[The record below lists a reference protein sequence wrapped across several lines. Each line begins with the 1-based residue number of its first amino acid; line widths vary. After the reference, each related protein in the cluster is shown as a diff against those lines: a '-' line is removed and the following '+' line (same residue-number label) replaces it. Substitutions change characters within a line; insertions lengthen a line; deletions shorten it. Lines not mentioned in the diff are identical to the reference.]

1 MVESVTA
8 MNTVFVTLKFHVAPG
23 RSDIN
28 HCRINYKCLV
38 SCMRFVGIW
47 KLTSHKFQEGTSR
60 DELGMGLPQTAS
72 SEQSHEAS
80 SAPSCSVSQ
89 SLPVYATPHDS
100 DSLNRGSEGGICSSI
115 GEFDRKTSLE
125 PLEFTDGS
133 CRFPGTRVVTSSSSH
148 GSTSYAADKVSSS
161 LNGARRIVGFA
172 SSETSSLESKP
183 TSVAVDHSQTS
194 TVTGGALVRKRGLS
208 PLNTLFPVK
217 FRGDLLDISSSNH
230 QQITCSGVSNGFC
243 NLAGGLQHLS
253 TTPTTTAASTCWEWK
268 NASNS
273 GRLSSMVFTD
283 GPLLDSV
290 DLRRPTK
297 GEVCLYSP
305 VYETSG
311 IPNMHLPCDK
321 DLSVSPPLSLSPL
334 GPKISERIKAL
345 RSGQN
350 GKVVEELRNTS
361 EEAELRVNRRLF
373 DDAYALRR
381 AFSMER
387 GIESAPVSPCKR
399 FSRSLSGRPIQ
410 RSLVGSFEESLLTGR
425 LSCGTTNQKIDGFL
439 AVLSIAAGNISPK
452 SQKLPFS
459 VTSVGDDCL
468 LLYYASIDLAGGS
481 KSNKF
486 WGQKLKASQINS
498 DAQSSKSQL
507 RIPMKGRIQLVLS
520 NPEKTPLHT
529 FLCNYDLTDMPA
541 GTKTFLRQKVTLG
554 SSNPTNEATQE
565 NDRKAKSCEKEN
577 SKHGN
582 KKECGGSDIADS
594 VEGDDTFEKLH
605 ESGKSCSK
613 SSSKECNG
621 GSGALR
627 YALHL
632 RFICP
637 LPKKA
642 SKKADETE
650 TTGQKKNL
658 DSDGKRRFYLYNDL
672 RVVFP
677 QRHTDSD
684 EGKLNVEYHYPE
696 NPRYFDI
703 TD

>member
-1 MVESVTA
+1 
-8 MNTVFVTLKFHVAPG
+8 
-23 RSDIN
+23 
-28 HCRINYKCLV
+28 
-38 SCMRFVGIW
+38 
-47 KLTSHKFQEGTSR
+47 
-60 DELGMGLPQTAS
+60 MGLPQTAS
-72 SEQSHEAS
+72 SEQSSEASS
-80 SAPSCSVSQ
+80 SAPSCSLSQ
-89 SLPVYATPHDS
+89 SLPVYATSHDS
-100 DSLNRGSEGGICSSI
+100 ESDGGISSSI
-115 GEFDRKTSLE
+115 AEFDRKTSLE
-125 PLEFTDGS
+125 PLEFTDDP
-133 CRFPGTRVVTSSSSH
+133 RTLH
-148 GSTSYAADKVSSS
+148 GSTIYAADKVSSS
-161 LNGARRIVGFA
+161 LSGARRIVGFA
-172 SSETSSLESKP
+172 SSQTSSLDNEQ
-183 TSVAVDHSQTS
+183 TSVDI
-194 TVTGGALVRKRGLS
+194 GGALVRKRVLS

-230 QQITCSGVSNGFC
+230 HQQINYSGLANGFRDSLAQDYTKF
-243 NLAGGLQHLS
+243 NLAGRLHLS
-253 TTPTTTAASTCWEWK
+253 ST
-268 NASNS
+268 ASNS

-283 GPLLDSV
+283 GPLFDSI
-290 DLRRPTK
+290 DLHRPTE

-305 VYETSG
+305 VVYDTSG
-311 IPNMHLPCDK
+311 IKPCDK
-321 DLSVSPPLSLSPL
+321 DISVSPPLSLSPL
-334 GPKISERIKAL
+334 GPKFSERMKAL
-345 RSGQN
+345 RSGPN
-350 GKVVEELRNTS
+350 GKIVEELRNIS
-361 EEAELRVNRRLF
+361 EEAELSVDRRLF

-387 GIESAPVSPCKR
+387 SVESAPSSPCRR
-399 FSRSLSGRPIQ
+399 FIRSLSGRPIQ

-439 AVLSIAAGNISPK
+439 AVLSIAGGNISPK

-459 VTSVGDDCL
+459 VTNSGDDCL
-468 LLYYASIDLAGGS
+468 LLYYASIDLAGGT
-481 KSNKF
+481 KSNNF
-486 WGQKLKASQINS
+486 WSQKLKTSQIRFDS
-498 DAQSSKSQL
+498 QSSKSQL

-554 SSNPTNEATQE
+554 SSNPTKEATQE
-565 NDRKAKSCEKEN
+565 KTREATNCEKEKS

-582 KKECGGSDIADS
+582 KKECEGSDLFNSVGGGDS
-594 VEGDDTFEKLH
+594 LH
-605 ESGKSCSK
+605 ESGKSCIK
-613 SSSKECNG
+613 SSKECNS

-642 SKKADETE
+642 SKKPEETK
-650 TTGQKKNL
+650 TTEQKKDL
-658 DSDGKRRFYLYNDL
+658 DADGKRRFYLYNDL

-684 EGKLNVEYHYPE
+684 EGKLNVEYHYPD

>member
-1 MVESVTA
+1 
-8 MNTVFVTLKFHVAPG
+8 
-23 RSDIN
+23 
-28 HCRINYKCLV
+28 
-38 SCMRFVGIW
+38 
-47 KLTSHKFQEGTSR
+47 
-60 DELGMGLPQTAS
+60 MGLPQTAS

-80 SAPSCSVSQ
+80 TASSSSLSQ
-89 SLPVYATPHDS
+89 SLPLYSTSHDS
-100 DSLNRGSEGGICSSI
+100 DSLNRGSEDGICSSI

-125 PLEFTDGS
+125 PLEFTDDHQH
-133 CRFPGTRVVTSSSSH
+133 RFHVTSSSSAH

-161 LNGARRIVGFA
+161 LTGARRIVGFA
-172 SSETSSLESKP
+172 SSETSSVDNKQ
-183 TSVAVDHSQTS
+183 TSVAVENSLSS
-194 TVTGGALVRKRGLS
+194 TVGVTGADIGGALVRKRVLS

-217 FRGDLLDISSSNH
+217 FRGDLLDIS
-230 QQITCSGVSNGFC
+230 CSTYSGLSNGFSDSIAQDHAKV
-243 NLAGGLQHLS
+243 NLAGRLHLS
-253 TTPTTTAASTCWEWK
+253 TTPTGTSTHWEWK

-273 GRLSSMVFTD
+273 SRLSSMVFTD
-283 GPLLDSV
+283 GPLLDSA
-290 DLRRPTK
+290 DLHRPTK

-305 VYETSG
+305 VHGT
-311 IPNMHLPCDK
+311 LPSDK
-321 DLSVSPPLSLSPL
+321 DISASPPLSLSPL
-334 GPKISERIKAL
+334 GPKFSERMKAV
-345 RSGQN
+345 RSSQN
-350 GKVVEELRNTS
+350 GKIVEELRNIS
-361 EEAELRVNRRLF
+361 EEAELRIDRRLF
-373 DDAYALRR
+373 NDAYALRR

-387 GIESAPVSPCKR
+387 GVEPAPLSPCRR
-399 FSRSLSGRPIQ
+399 FCRSLSGRPIQ

-439 AVLSIAAGNISPK
+439 AVLSIAGGDISPK

-459 VTSVGDDCL
+459 VTSVGDDCV
-468 LLYYASIDLAGGS
+468 LLYYASIDLGGGS

-486 WGQKLKASQINS
+486 WSPKLKTSQINY
-498 DAQSSKSQL
+498 DAQSSSKSQL

-554 SSNPTNEATQE
+554 SSNQTSEATQE
-565 NDRKAKSCEKEN
+565 NTTKAKSYVKEN
-577 SKHGN
+577 N
-582 KKECGGSDIADS
+582 TEC
-594 VEGDDTFEKLH
+594 EGDEKLDESH
-605 ESGKSCSK
+605 ESEKRCLK
-613 SSSKECNG
+613 SSKECNG

-642 SKKADETE
+642 SKKPDDGD

-696 NPRYFDI
+696 NPRYFNI